1 MQHTSE
7 GHTGPGNATRVA
19 LVSGAASGIGR
30 ATVRALALAGWTVY
44 AGYRPQGR
52 SQPLQEASTQG
63 RVHWLALDV
72 TDGAARRAALAV
84 IAHTQGR
91 LDALVNNAGM
101 LAAGPLEELPERTLR
116 SVMEVNFFGAID
128 LTRTFLPLMR
138 RNRGGVIVMV
148 SSLSGLI
155 GLPFDGAYAA
165 SKFALEGAS
174 ESLRVRTRALRPQGG
189 THRARR
195 LRHRAR
201 RCARTQP
208 RRPSSDYPQFE
219 RLRGAARG
227 AAPPPAPTPPRPHGS
242 SWTRSLT
249 RHRSCACPAAPR
261 RSPSPQRLRA
271 LDGAARRDFALA
283 AAGITADP

>member
-1 MQHTSE
+1 
-7 GHTGPGNATRVA
+7 VA

-30 ATVRALALAGWTVY
+30 ATVRALALSGWTVY

-52 SQPLQEASTQG
+52 SQPLQQALTEG

-72 TDGAARRAALAV
+72 TDAAARRAALAV

-91 LDALVNNAGM
+91 LDALVNNAGV
-101 LAAGPLEELPERTLR
+101 LVAGPLEELPERALR
-116 SVMEVNFFGAID
+116 AVMEVNFFGAID

-138 RNRGGVIVMV
+138 RNRGGVIVMI

-174 ESLRVRTRALRPQGG
+174 ESLRYELEPFGLKVALIEAGAYATPLGDA
-189 THRARR
+189 THATPT
-195 LRHRAR
+195 L
-201 RCARTQP
+201 
-208 RRPSSDYPQFE
+208 SSDYPQFE
-219 RLRGAARG
+219 RLRGARAAQAPSGADPAEAARIIVDTITHQAPQLRVPCG
-227 AAPPPAPTPPRPHGS
+227 AQALAVT
-242 SWTRSLT
+242 
-249 RHRSCACPAAPR
+249 
-261 RSPSPQRLRA
+261 QQLRG

-283 AAGITADP
+283 AAGLTADP

>member
-30 ATVRALALAGWTVY
+30 ATVRALALSGWTVY
-44 AGYRPQGR
+44 AGYRPRGR
-52 SQPLQEASTQG
+52 SQPLQEALTG
-63 RVHWLALDV
+63 GGVHWLALDV
-72 TDGAARRAALAV
+72 TDAAARRAALAA
-84 IAHTQGR
+84 IAHKHGR
-91 LDALVNNAGM
+91 LDALVNNAAV

-174 ESLRVRTRALRPQGG
+174 ESLRYELEPFGLKVALIEPGAYATTLG
-189 THRARR
+189 DATHAAPT
-195 LRHRAR
+195 L
-201 RCARTQP
+201 
-208 RRPSSDYPQFE
+208 SSDYPQFE
-219 RLRGAARG
+219 RLRGARAAQAPSGADPAEAARIIVDTIADQAPQLRVPCG
-227 AAPPPAPTPPRPHGS
+227 AQALAVT
-242 SWTRSLT
+242 
-249 RHRSCACPAAPR
+249 
-261 RSPSPQRLRA
+261 QQLRG
-271 LDGAARRDFALA
+271 LDSAARRDFALA